1 MQYVGQTVRALKNQF
16 WEYYRRMNKPKN
28 DNFLY
33 RHFKRIGHTPVNILV
48 QPVEKITYDANSTS
62 RFKIIER
69 HETEL
74 KWIKLLQT
82 PYPPGFNDNIYRE
95 GNLSELPDFDVSSL
109 LEFRKR
115 TARSHGIKKNGN
127 CKRKSRVQKLANCS
141 LRDLAAKLY
150 AFIFKFITYFSF
162 T

>member
-1 MQYVGQTVRALKNQF
+1 MVSVTKMK
-16 WEYYRRMNKPKN
+16 YRLCRVKKN
-28 DNFLY
+28 DNFLH
-33 RHFKRIGHTPVNILV
+33 RHFKRKGHTPANILV

-62 RFKIIER
+62 RFKIIKR

-82 PYPPGFNDNIYRE
+82 PYPLAFNDNIYHE
-95 GNLSELPDFDVSSL
+95 GNLSKMPDFDVFSL

-127 CKRKSRVQKLANCS
+127 CKRKTRVQ
-141 LRDLAAKLY
+141 LY
-150 AFIFKFITYFSF
+150 S
-162 T
+162 